1 MQSINVQQW
10 TQVPSDEAV
19 PQGESQKA
27 LPSETYVVQTMPSV
41 LGKRDMTITAIMALF
56 LLTNA
61 VSGAAGGP
69 VSLIYLGL
77 GAVVFFAPSIV
88 AAIQLG
94 VMLPN
99 AGSLYNWTTRAL
111 GPFMGFFIGLCFW
124 LSGVL
129 AVTTAGSAFVT
140 TLQGLNPNWLNQPWQ
155 QGVMILVLTLVAVF
169 LGLQR
174 MRTIQNV
181 INLIFVLTMISV
193 FLVGLAAVVWLV
205 TGHHSMTN
213 FADPTGWSLTPST
226 YFLFAIITLNY
237 IGASGPLNM
246 AGELRGRGT
255 KELVRIIRQHLLIG
269 APVVVLLY
277 TIVTTSV
284 LIVRGSAVG
293 PFDGFAAVQQ
303 TLGKIPADV
312 AVIFY
317 LSYLL
322 AAMVFYTY
330 ISARIL
336 MAAGIDQFIP
346 ARFARLNRNRA
357 PRTAIVFHGFASAL
371 VVVVVYIIAPALV
384 NFGGNPI
391 STNIEFYTVVAAA
404 CTLIWT
410 IATTFFFVDLVFVYR
425 QNPRMFRRQRQFP
438 LWVIWGSVIVGGAAC
453 LLTVVT
459 ILVYPWIP
467 LISNNQWWYIVGGL
481 TLGILVIA
489 GIASMLASGE
499 ANFEQMTS
507 S

>member
-1 MQSINVQQW
+1 MSSRTSEPDMLS
-10 TQVPSDEAV
+10 TQNERPADR
-19 PQGESQKA
+19 A
-27 LPSETYVVQTMPSV
+27 LLSETYVVQTMPPV

-69 VSLIYLGL
+69 ISLVYLAL
-77 GAVVFFAPSIV
+77 GAIIFFAPCVV

-94 VMLPN
+94 VLLPN

-140 TLQGLNPNWLNQPWQ
+140 TLQGLNPAWLNQPWQ
-155 QGVMILVLTLVAVF
+155 QGLTILVLTVVAAL

-181 INLIFVLTMISV
+181 INVICILTLLAVL
-193 FLVGLAAVVWLV
+193 LVGLSAVVYLV
-205 TGHHSMTN
+205 TGHPSQTN

-226 YFLFAIITLNY
+226 FFLFALITLSF

-255 KELVRIIRQHLLIG
+255 KKLVHIIRQHLLIG
-269 APVVVLLY
+269 APIVVLLY

-284 LIVRGSAVG
+284 LVVRGSNIG

-303 TLGKIPADV
+303 VLGKIPADV
-312 AVIFY
+312 AVIGF
-317 LSYLL
+317 LSYLI
-322 AAMVFYTY
+322 AAMLFYTY
-330 ISARIL
+330 ISARIV
-336 MAAGIDQFIP
+336 MAAGIDGFIP
-346 ARFARLNRNRA
+346 ARFALLNRNRA
-357 PRTAIVFHGFASAL
+357 PGTAIIFHGFACAL
-371 VVVVVYIIAPALV
+371 VIVIVYIIAPALV
-384 NFGGNPI
+384 KIGGNPI
-391 STNIEFYTVVAAA
+391 NTNIAFFAVLAAA

-410 IATTFFFVDLVFVYR
+410 IATTFFFIDLVFVYR
-425 QNPRMFRRQRQFP
+425 QNPPLFRRLRQFP
-438 LWVIWGSVIVGGAAC
+438 LWIIWGSVAVGGAAC
-453 LLTVVT
+453 LLTVVA

-467 LISNNQWWYIVGGL
+467 LISNNQWGFIVGGL
-481 TLGILVIA
+481 TLGILVLA
-489 GIASMLASGE
+489 AIASMLANSE
-499 ANFEQMTS
+499 ATFEQMTTS
-507 S
+507 